1 MSIQLLS
8 VGLAT
13 LIALFKDSE
22 IAMQVT
28 QEDLMLLIRE
38 TATALLDP
46 RLVPGASE
54 LDEAT
59 STQMVRAI
67 NKTTI
72 SAANGVPRH
81 TSLQALLT
89 IQQQLCLELS
99 DDPESGS
106 FHRRMSRV
114 ITKLFARVVRHEEG
128 LPAPFSPETT
138 DTEALVCIMEDTLMA
153 CLQAGNDD
161 HGAIDSDNI
170 EICTDMVRTLAQSIV
185 KAHGGPSRLI
195 DIMNDLGI
203 DESSELGKVVHS
215 ISKGPISR
223 CFDDSLPPRADV
235 ETSRGPSVG
244 VLVSAFVNA
253 KEPRERQNALSALR
267 DYKQENGESELKA
280 HLEQVSPAFRA
291 FLEEQLSAL
300 TEPSPEKAT
309 PEKTSSMSERLRNLR
324 SRIAGSDL
332 KVQIES
338 GDVTSSTYSAVSPL
352 PSTSSHSIGNVPPS
366 PVPVPAGTSTPEP
379 QTRSTN
385 SLQSDLAPR
394 GQSVV
399 SPARAT
405 VIHTPST
412 APRSSRLMHPSS
424 SKLPTPSTFRE
435 RLAASGKTSG
445 DTQDPNSSRAAALRA
460 RLEAMRYQGK

>member
-13 LIALFKDSE
+13 LIALFKDNE
-22 IAMQVT
+22 LAMQVT

-46 RLVPGASE
+46 RLVPGASV

-72 SAANGVPRH
+72 SAASGVPRH

-89 IQQQLCLELS
+89 IQQQLCLEPS
-99 DDPESGS
+99 DDPESGA

-128 LPAPFSPETT
+128 LPAPFSPETI
-138 DTEALVCIMEDTLMA
+138 DMEALVCIMEDTLVA
-153 CLQAGNDD
+153 CSQAGND
-161 HGAIDSDNI
+161 HGASDRDTI
-170 EICTDMVRTLAQSIV
+170 EICSDLVRTLVQSIV
-185 KAHGGPSRLI
+185 KTYGGPSRLLNF
-195 DIMNDLGI
+195 MNDLGI
-203 DESSELGKVVHS
+203 DESSELGKLVQS
-215 ISKGPISR
+215 LTKGPVSQNLEKN
-223 CFDDSLPPRADV
+223 LPPRPNA

-253 KEPRERQNALSALR
+253 KEPGERQNALSALR
-267 DYKQENGESELKA
+267 AYKQENGESELKT

-300 TEPSPEKAT
+300 NEPSPEKGT
-309 PEKTSSMSERLRNLR
+309 PDKTSSMSERLRNLR

-332 KVQIES
+332 KVQTEN
-338 GDVTSSTYSAVSPL
+338 GEVTSSAYSATSPL
-352 PSTSSHSIGNVPPS
+352 PSLPSYSIGH
-366 PVPVPAGTSTPEP
+366 
-379 QTRSTN
+379 
-385 SLQSDLAPR
+385 
-394 GQSVV
+394 V
-399 SPARAT
+399 SPAPAPVPGRAFT
-405 VIHTPST
+405 PQSQPGATISFQADVAPTGQSSDSPPRTTGIPTPST
-412 APRSSRLMHPSS
+412 APRSSRLTHPSPT
-424 SKLPTPSTFRE
+424 KLPTHGTFRE

-445 DTQDPNSSRAAALRA
+445 STPDANSSRAAALRA
-460 RLEAMRYQGK
+460 RLEAMRHQGK